1 MIVRRIGPWSVGR
14 VYGAMLAAMGL
25 IFGGCFALLSLVGVG
40 LASHNDPNIPG
51 WLATALGLGAVI
63 VLPVF
68 YGVMGLVMGAL
79 MAALYNLF
87 AGMVGGVDLDVQ

>member
-25 IFGGCFALLSLVGVG
+25 LFGGCIALLSLVGVG
-40 LASHNDPNIPG
+40 IAGHNDPNVPAWVG
-51 WLATALGLGAVI
+51 AALGLGAVI
-63 VLPVF
+63 ALPIF

-87 AGMVGGVDLDVQ
+87 AGVVGGIDLDVQ

>member
-1 MIVRRIGPWSVGR
+1 MIVRRIGPLSVGK

-25 IFGGCFALLSLVGVG
+25 IFGGCIALLSLVGVSIAG
-40 LASHNDPNIPG
+40 HNDPNVPSWVG
-51 WLATALGLGAVI
+51 AALGLGAVI

-79 MAALYNLF
+79 MAFLYNLF
-87 AGMVGGVDLDVQ
+87 AGMVGGIDLDVS